1 MELEAKNNV
10 LIEQAAVQDA
20 AEILTLQKLAYQSE
34 AAIYGDYTIPPLT
47 QSLDS
52 MVTQF
57 QHDMVL
63 KAVLDGKIVGSVR
76 GYLQDG
82 TCYIG
87 RLIVH
92 PDFQNRGLG
101 TRLMRE
107 IEARFGQAERCELFT
122 GENSLKDLHIYHKLG
137 YQPVRREQLTE
148 RVRLVYLEKWRQ
160 SFEVSDAW
168 KSAFETAYAG
178 VLIMRGVTNPARHA
192 ALEQRKAALEEQ
204 LRSRYLGQDRTA
216 IGSHPILQAY
226 AAYYRRFKKTYHVQ
240 LQLES
245 IALKGKSI
253 PSVATLVEAMFMA
266 EVKNMLLT
274 AGHDLDAVQ
283 LPITVDV
290 SRGDERYTLL
300 RGHEHV
306 LKAGDMMMVDRSGVI
321 SSVVYGPDQRTQIR
335 ASTRNVAFFVYAPPG
350 IEQAAVE
357 QHLEDIQQ
365 NVMLVAPQARV
376 ETLKVLGGR

>member
-1 MELEAKNNV
+1 VTETI
-10 LIEQAAVQDA
+10 LIEQATVQAA

-34 AAIYGDYTIPPLT
+34 AAIYDDYTIPPLI
-47 QSLDS
+47 QSLDAL
-52 MVTQF
+52 VAQF
-57 QHDMVL
+57 QNEVVL
-63 KAVLDGKIVGSVR
+63 KAVSDGNIVGSVR

-101 TRLMRE
+101 TLLLRE
-107 IEARFGQAERCELFT
+107 IEAHFGQAERYELFT
-122 GENSLKDLHIYHKLG
+122 GENSLKNLHVYHKLG
-137 YQPVRREQLTE
+137 YQQFRREQITG
-148 RVRLVYLEKWRQ
+148 RVVVVYLEKYRQ
-160 SFEVSDAW
+160 MFAVSDTW
-168 KSAFETAYAG
+168 RSTFEAAYAG
-178 VLIMRGVTNPARHA
+178 VLVMRGVTNPERHA
-192 ALEQRKAALEEQ
+192 GLEQRKAALEEQ
-204 LRSRYLGQDRTA
+204 LRSRYLGQDRMA
-216 IGSHPILQAY
+216 IASHPILQAY

-240 LQLES
+240 LQIES
-245 IALKGKSI
+245 IAFKSKSI

-290 SRGDERYTLL
+290 STGDERYTLL
-300 RGHEHV
+300 RGDEQV

-335 ASTRNVAFFVYAPPG
+335 PSTRNVAFVVYAPPG

-357 QHLEDIQQ
+357 QHLQDIQK
-365 NVMLVAPQARV
+365 NVILVAPQARV